1 MKNNFIKILP
11 LAFLLF
17 VALGC
22 SAISQLKKKVEE
34 TQKPKVL
41 ECTDRKCQLTV
52 PGSWKI
58 EKDLN
63 DVANFQA
70 ANKISEQYAIVISES
85 KQDFTG
91 DVSLDYYVELITK
104 DINTQINDAQ
114 IGETKSIMVNGY
126 PAKQIEVSGSV
137 EKVKAKWIYT
147 FIDAPK
153 NFHQIL
159 AWTIASKYDANKPV
173 LLGVIDSFKEIEGT
187 ATAPPPPAAGNEK

>member
-1 MKNNFIKILP
+1 MKNKFLKILP
-11 LAFLLF
+11 LSFLLF

-22 SAISQLKKKVEE
+22 SAISQLKKSVEE

-41 ECTDRKCQLTV
+41 ECADRKCQLTV
-52 PGSWKI
+52 PGSWKTQT
-58 EKDLN
+58 DLN
-63 DVANFQA
+63 DVANLQA
-70 ANKISEQYAIVISES
+70 ANPLAEQYAIVISES

-91 DVSLDYYVELITK
+91 DVSLDDYVELITK
-104 DINTQINDAQ
+104 DINTRITDAQ
-114 IGETKSIMVNGY
+114 ITETRSITISGY

-159 AWTIASKYDANKPV
+159 AWTIASRYDSNRPV
-173 LLGVIDSFKEIEGT
+173 LLEVINSFKETDGV
-187 ATAPPPPAAGNEK
+187 AVQPAANKN